1 MIDFE
6 YVNPAR
12 IIFGEKPYGKVAE
25 MLKKLSVKS
34 LMMVYSGDFVKTLG
48 IFQEI
53 ESICKEN
60 DIRFV
65 ENGNVVP
72 NPKVE
77 LVRELV
83 ELGRENNT
91 DFVLAVGG
99 GSSVDTATAVAM
111 GIPYDGDVWDFFE
124 GKATLDEALPIGV
137 ISTIPASGSETSNA
151 AIISS
156 GLNKLGYEDE
166 KIIPQ
171 FAVMNPHYTKTLP
184 LYQSACGISDI
195 LSHLLERYYTNTE
208 YVDTTDYLIEGAAKA
223 LMLNGERIMTNPENY
238 NARAEVQWLASIA
251 HNNLLDTGRASD
263 WASHRIEHELSA
275 QYGIVHGEGMAV
287 VMLAYLR
294 YVAEKHPKKT
304 AQLANRLF
312 DVDYSNYTEK
322 EMTLKLANNLEAF
335 YKMLGLK
342 TTLTEMNIDETH
354 FEEMALRATKDDTAP
369 VGHYYPLDKEKFIE
383 VLKLAL

>member
-99 GSSVDTATAVAM
+99 GSSVDTAKAVAM
-111 GIPYDGDVWDFFE
+111 GIPYDGD
-124 GKATLDEALPIGV
+124 AM
-137 ISTIPASGSETSNA
+137 S
-151 AIISS
+151 
-156 GLNKLGYEDE
+156 
-166 KIIPQ
+166 
-171 FAVMNPHYTKTLP
+171 
-184 LYQSACGISDI
+184 
-195 LSHLLERYYTNTE
+195 LS
-208 YVDTTDYLIEGAAKA
+208 
-223 LMLNGERIMTNPENY
+223 
-238 NARAEVQWLASIA
+238 
-251 HNNLLDTGRASD
+251 
-263 WASHRIEHELSA
+263 
-275 QYGIVHGEGMAV
+275 
-287 VMLAYLR
+287 
-294 YVAEKHPKKT
+294 
-304 AQLANRLF
+304 
-312 DVDYSNYTEK
+312 
-322 EMTLKLANNLEAF
+322 
-335 YKMLGLK
+335 
-342 TTLTEMNIDETH
+342 
-354 FEEMALRATKDDTAP
+354 
-369 VGHYYPLDKEKFIE
+369 
-383 VLKLAL
+383 

>member
-99 GSSVDTATAVAM
+99 G
-111 GIPYDGDVWDFFE
+111 
-124 GKATLDEALPIGV
+124 
-137 ISTIPASGSETSNA
+137 
-151 AIISS
+151 
-156 GLNKLGYEDE
+156 
-166 KIIPQ
+166 
-171 FAVMNPHYTKTLP
+171 
-184 LYQSACGISDI
+184 
-195 LSHLLERYYTNTE
+195 
-208 YVDTTDYLIEGAAKA
+208 
-223 LMLNGERIMTNPENY
+223 
-238 NARAEVQWLASIA
+238 
-251 HNNLLDTGRASD
+251 
-263 WASHRIEHELSA
+263 
-275 QYGIVHGEGMAV
+275 
-287 VMLAYLR
+287 
-294 YVAEKHPKKT
+294 
-304 AQLANRLF
+304 
-312 DVDYSNYTEK
+312 
-322 EMTLKLANNLEAF
+322 
-335 YKMLGLK
+335 
-342 TTLTEMNIDETH
+342 
-354 FEEMALRATKDDTAP
+354 
-369 VGHYYPLDKEKFIE
+369 
-383 VLKLAL
+383 VL

>member
-1 MIDFE
+1 
-6 YVNPAR
+6 
-12 IIFGEKPYGKVAE
+12 
-25 MLKKLSVKS
+25 MLKNLSVKS
-34 LMMVYSGDFVKTLG
+34 LMMVYSGDFVNTLG

-60 DIRFV
+60 NIRFV

-99 GSSVDTATAVAM
+99 GSSVDTAKAVAM

-124 GKATLDEALPIGV
+124 GKATLDEELLIGV

-156 GLNKLGYEDE
+156 GLKKLGYEDE

-195 LSHLLERYYTNTE
+195 LRLLYE
-208 YVDTTDYLIEGAAKA
+208 
-223 LMLNGERIMTNPENY
+223 
-238 NARAEVQWLASIA
+238 
-251 HNNLLDTGRASD
+251 
-263 WASHRIEHELSA
+263 
-275 QYGIVHGEGMAV
+275 YGIC
-287 VMLAYLR
+287 
-294 YVAEKHPKKT
+294 
-304 AQLANRLF
+304 
-312 DVDYSNYTEK
+312 
-322 EMTLKLANNLEAF
+322 
-335 YKMLGLK
+335 
-342 TTLTEMNIDETH
+342 
-354 FEEMALRATKDDTAP
+354 
-369 VGHYYPLDKEKFIE
+369 
-383 VLKLAL
+383 